1 MAMTRDG
8 ENGNDPPNTP
18 GEKTKS
24 LKRKQ
29 PSGKQSE
36 KNPSNTRQRKRARI
50 LDARGIATQT
60 SDKALKSGKLDVNAF
75 VQAREFEIRALEE
88 GMAKARYAHRSCW
101 RMDGCSLI
109 DL

>member
-1 MAMTRDG
+1 MDTVKDG
-8 ENGNDPPNTP
+8 KPGGGSSNPPDP
-18 GEKTKS
+18 KTKS

-29 PSGKQSE
+29 PPGNGSVE
-36 KNPSNTRQRKRARI
+36 NPSNARQRKRAKI

-88 GMAKARYAHRSCW
+88 GMARAKYVSFR
-101 RMDGCSLI
+101 LP
-109 DL
+109 